1 MEGGEVMETILTTV
15 KKLLGIPE
23 VDDSFDTDILVHIN
37 TTNMIL
43 SQLGVKECEE
53 HLLISDTDTW
63 DVLFNG
69 NNELECLKSY
79 FYFSV
84 KLAFDPPSGTAL
96 LESLNRMKS
105 EIEWRIKNC
114 VVRKEVT

>member
-1 MEGGEVMETILTTV
+1 METILTTV
-15 KKLLGIPE
+15 KKLLGITE
-23 VDDSFDTDILVHIN
+23 YDDSFDTDILVHIN
-37 TTNMIL
+37 AVNMIL

-53 HLLISDTDTW
+53 HLLIKECDTW

-69 NNELECLKSY
+69 NDELECLKSY

-84 KLAFDPPSGTAL
+84 KLAFDPPSSTAL
-96 LESLNRMKS
+96 LESLNRMKN

-114 VVRKEVT
+114 VVGKEVT